1 MKSKYN
7 NQNIEIFENN
17 LSQKNFLSMMNELI
31 MIDTHEYD
39 DNDKNEEEEEEE
51 EDRFNKINYFML
63 SIHLKK

>member
-1 MKSKYN
+1 
-7 NQNIEIFENN
+7 
-17 LSQKNFLSMMNELI
+17 